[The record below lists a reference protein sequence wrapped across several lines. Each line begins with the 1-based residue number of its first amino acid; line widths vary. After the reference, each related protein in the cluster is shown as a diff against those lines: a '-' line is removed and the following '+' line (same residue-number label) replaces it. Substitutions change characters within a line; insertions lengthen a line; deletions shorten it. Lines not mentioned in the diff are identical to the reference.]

1 METTSTRQL
10 IPRLLAVM
18 KHRLPAIGLAI
29 VFAVLGFVMTVTIPV
44 LLVRLTFAALAGEK
58 PELTSLVILLVFA
71 LLRGLFRYGEHYF
84 GHWVAFHT
92 LADFRNLVFD
102 KLRRLAPSKL
112 DRTDSGQLIKLIGE
126 DIEALEVF
134 FAHTLA
140 PIGTAVITAAIM
152 LVYLGQ
158 YSLLNAGL
166 VLLTYL
172 LLALVLPIL
181 FAKVLTPKLAKQ
193 SQVRKAYTSDF
204 LESLRG
210 AADLVQYQKTA
221 ETFEHLQAE
230 SQQVNQLE
238 REVAQANFMQ
248 QAWTFLVVGLS
259 ILLVAVVSLM
269 SVQDGGVELSDAL
282 AMIVAFSA
290 SFAPFLELSRL
301 PLGFKRTMN
310 AGRHVFEL
318 LDEAEPAATG
328 AAVQDEVTPIA
339 LEEVSFAYDKRDQL
353 VLDKVSADFDQPIIY
368 GIIGQSGAGKST
380 LVKLIMRWYDVAS
393 GKLHLAGTNSHK
405 LDRQGL
411 QAHFAYVPQT
421 AQIFNQTIRENLVL
435 SNPAITDEDIW
446 QVADKCGM
454 TRRLKAAEN
463 GLDTVISPSQFSA
476 GERQRLELMRALLK
490 QAQVYIFDEPTSN
503 LDALSEAAF
512 IQMIKT
518 HFTGTVFLISHR
530 ASTVASA
537 DTVYEVKAGQLLLK
551 H

>member
-1 METTSTRQL
+1 METQSTRQL

-29 VFAVLGFVMTVTIPV
+29 IFAVLGFVMTVAIPV

-102 KLRRLAPSKL
+102 KLRRLVPSTL

-140 PIGTAVITAAIM
+140 PIGTAVITALIM

-158 YSLLNAGL
+158 YSLLNSGVA
-166 VLLTYL
+166 LLTYL
-172 LLALVLPIL
+172 LLAVVLPIL
-181 FAKVLTPKLAKQ
+181 FAKVLTPKLSKQ

-221 ETFEHLQAE
+221 AVFEHLQTE

-248 QAWTFLVVGLS
+248 QAWTFLVV
-259 ILLVAVVSLM
+259 VSLM
-269 SVQDGGVELSDAL
+269 SAQDGGVELSDAVVML
-282 AMIVAFSA
+282 VAFSA

-301 PLGFKRTMN
+301 PLGFKRAMN

-328 AAVQDEVTPIA
+328 MAVQDEVTPIA
-339 LEEVSFAYDKRDQL
+339 LDGVSFAYDKRSQL

-368 GIIGQSGAGKST
+368 GIVGQSGAGKST
-380 LVKLIMRWYDVAS
+380 LVKLIMRWYDVTS
-393 GKLHLAGTNSHK
+393 GSLTLAGTDIHK

-446 QVADKCGM
+446 LVADKCGM

-512 IQMIKT
+512 IQIIKT

-537 DTVYEVKAGQLLLK
+537 DTVYKVEAGQLLLK